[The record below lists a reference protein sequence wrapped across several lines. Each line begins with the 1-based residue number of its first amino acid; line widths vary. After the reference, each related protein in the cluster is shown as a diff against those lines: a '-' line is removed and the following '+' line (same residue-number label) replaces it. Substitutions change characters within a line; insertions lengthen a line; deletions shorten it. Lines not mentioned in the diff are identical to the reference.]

1 MTRNFLV
8 FIFGLF
14 LLLIFTFAFCYV
26 AIYSENMI
34 SGIFAIVGFLA
45 VIIISIAIGLAS
57 REEGGTLYVF
67 FFAITLVSSIVFI
80 WYLTRAG
87 TLLQIW

>member
-1 MTRNFLV
+1 MTRNFGV
-8 FIFGLF
+8 FIIGLF

-26 AIYSENMI
+26 SIYSENLI
-34 SGIFAIVGFLA
+34 AGIFALVGYVVVIV
-45 VIIISIAIGLAS
+45 ISIAIGLAS

-67 FFAITLVSSIVFI
+67 FFAITLISSIVFI